1 VEIAM
6 KQNITITLDKETIRK
21 AKVLAADRGSSVSR
35 VLSEELERLVGEQ
48 DRYQAAKTEAIAE
61 LRRGYR
67 LGGGPLPH
75 RDEIYER

>member
-1 VEIAM
+1 M
-6 KQNITITLDKETIRK
+6 KQNITIALDKETVRK
-21 AKVLAADRGSSVSR
+21 AKVLAAERGSSVSR

-48 DRYQAAKTEAIAE
+48 DRYQAARTDAIAE

-67 LGGGPLPH
+67 LGGGGPLPR